1 MFADKYGWTPLHRA
15 SWNGHVEVVQALME
29 KGADVMVAGK
39 DGWTPLHRA
48 SWNGHIEVAQALL

>member
-1 MFADKYGWTPLHRA
+1 AVITNDGWTPLHRA
-15 SWNGHVEVVQALME
+15 SQNGHVKVVKVLLE

-48 SWNGHIEVAQALL
+48 SQNGHVEIVKALL